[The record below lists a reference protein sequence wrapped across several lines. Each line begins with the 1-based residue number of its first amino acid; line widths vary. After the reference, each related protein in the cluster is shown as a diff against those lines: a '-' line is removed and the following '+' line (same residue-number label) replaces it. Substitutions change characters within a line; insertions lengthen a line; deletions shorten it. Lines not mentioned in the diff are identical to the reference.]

1 MSIATRWRLQS
12 LVALLATLIAVFG
25 VAPSAASA
33 ADTITRSEFC
43 DAWDA
48 AKAGEDSLTLSTGI
62 KVEAE
67 QLIAEGPTCDSPD
80 AAVKTVAPKL
90 SEAPTG
96 VAGVGAVQAI
106 ASVVH
111 AAGGQLQNGSEVFKG
126 AYIAGF
132 TYWIDWTG
140 KQYINGRI
148 IIDFTQTRTELSF
161 AGTFQDLEH
170 YSINVFTPQGGQT
183 RLPGVGG
190 DPLSFTG
197 TFVKNGASNK
207 LNISASVPYAT
218 IGEGEQQLSLTGGK
232 LALSLADETT
242 GTGLKLA
249 ASGQIGVGSAVKVD
263 GSISADFDETGL
275 KSFTGGGGLTVT
287 VPAKGSNPGG
297 SVSGSAELT
306 YTREPLQRSI
316 TFSGGITVGDAVLA
330 NATGTIDDAS
340 VSFTGAA
347 ELKGADL
354 SIKGGVDGIV
364 YFGDNLTGRTIQSH
378 SGAQVPAQ
386 KGDVL
391 LKAATGEVTWK
402 SLTLKGGVQ
411 FGDVGDEV
419 WAKADGSV
427 ALSFQQ
433 GDQPPTTIT
442 GSAGLDWLKG
452 SAPAVTF
459 SGSIASGSTEVLGA
473 SGTIDGAKISF
484 SGQATLANPDLTIKG
499 AVSGVVFYGDDLV
512 GETVKNPNGVAVQAT
527 KGDFALTAATASIET
542 RGFKLSGG
550 VTLGRVGGQR
560 WATGGGAVDLTYAG
574 TNLKGAAELSWI
586 AGELPGLTFSG
597 EITNGP
603 NKIAAKGT
611 VDGKKLLFEGSIAS
625 PTLNGSAKGGVY
637 YGSNLAGETI
647 VNKAGA
653 TVTPKAGDFYL
664 SGDGTARLKQVE
676 ASASFTVKS
685 VSGVWWVSTS
695 AQIKVA
701 KTFLA
706 FSGDVDSTGNFSLKG
721 SGSVDFDGTTVQFS
735 GVASVTGGK
744 LVIAGSGTVKTGL
757 FSATI
762 SGSIEKPDANSS
774 TYVLTG
780 TASFKFGAF
789 QIAGATIRLTLG
801 EGLTATF
808 GIKACFLFICPNAT
822 YKLYFRN
829 GSPYKAELNAP
840 IAWAV
845 QFLGIGAVV
854 LGPSVPISTKITGI
868 I

>member
-1 MSIATRWRLQS
+1 MSIATRWRLQR
-12 LVALLATLIAVFG
+12 LVALLATIVAVFG
-25 VAPSAASA
+25 VGTATASA
-33 ADTITRSEFC
+33 ADTITRSEFR
-43 DAWDA
+43 DAWTA
-48 AKAGEDSLTLSTGI
+48 AKSGEDSLTLSTGV
-62 KVEAE
+62 KVEADR
-67 QLIAEGPTCDSPD
+67 LIAEGDSYDSPD
-80 AAVKTVAPKL
+80 AAIRTVDPKL
-90 SEAPTG
+90 TDAPQG
-96 VAGVGAVQAI
+96 VTGVGAVQAV
-106 ASVVH
+106 ANLVH
-111 AAGGQLQNGSEVFKG
+111 AAGGQLENGSEVFQG

-132 TYWIDWTG
+132 SYWIGWDL

-148 IIDFTQTRTELSF
+148 VIDFSQTTTELSF
-161 AGTFQDLEH
+161 AGTFTDLQH
-170 YSINVFTPQGGQT
+170 YAINVFTPEKGQT

-207 LNISASVPYAT
+207 LNISASVPNAT
-218 IGEGEQQLSLTGGK
+218 IGEGNQRISLKDGK
-232 LALSLADETT
+232 LALSLADEAT

-249 ASGQIGVGSAVKVD
+249 ASGQVGVGSAVKVD
-263 GSISADFDETGL
+263 GSISADFDDTGL
-275 KSFTGGGGLTVT
+275 KSFAGGGGLTLA
-287 VPAKGSNPGG
+287 VPAKGSAAGG
-297 SVSGSAELT
+297 SISGSAELK

-316 TFSGGITVGDAVLA
+316 TFAGGITVGDAVLA

-347 ELKGADL
+347 QLSGADL
-354 SIKGGVDGIV
+354 TIKGGVDGIV
-364 YFGDNLTGRTIQSH
+364 YFGDDLTGRTIQNH
-378 SGAQVPAQ
+378 AGQQVPAQ
-386 KGDVL
+386 QGDVL

-411 FGDVGDEV
+411 FGDVGSEV

-442 GSAGLDWLKG
+442 GGAGLDWLKG

-473 SGTIDGAKISF
+473 SGTIDASKISF
-484 SGQATLANPDLTIKG
+484 TGQATLANPDLTIKG
-499 AVSGVVFYGDDLV
+499 AVSGVVFYGDDLA

-550 VTLGRVGGQR
+550 ATLGRVGGQR
-560 WATGGGAVDLTYAG
+560 WATGGGAVDLTYGA
-574 TNLKGAAELSWI
+574 TNLKGSAELSWI
-586 AGELPGLTFSG
+586 AGALPGLTFAG
-597 EITNGP
+597 EITSGP
-603 NKIAAKGT
+603 NTVAAKGT
-611 VDGKKLLFEGSIAS
+611 IDGKKLLFEGSVAS

-637 YGSNLAGETI
+637 YGTDLAGESI
-647 VNKAGA
+647 VDKSGNA
-653 TVTPKAGDFYL
+653 VTPMAGDFYL
-664 SGDGTARLKQVE
+664 AGSGSVKLKQVD
-676 ASASFTVKS
+676 ASAEFSLKS
-685 VSGVWWVSTS
+685 VGGIWWVTTT

-701 KTFLA
+701 KTYLA

-735 GVASVTGGK
+735 GVASVNAGK
-744 LVIAGSGTVKTGL
+744 LVIAGSGTLKTGL
-757 FSATI
+757 FSATVA
-762 SGSIEKPDANSS
+762 GSIEKPDASSS
-774 TYVLTG
+774 TYVFTG
-780 TASFKFGAF
+780 SANFKFGTI
-789 QIAGATIRLTLG
+789 QVVGATIRLTLG

-808 GIKACFLFICPNAT
+808 GVKTCFLFICPNAT
-822 YKLYFRN
+822 YKLYFRG
-829 GSPYKAELNAP
+829 GSPYRAELNAP

-854 LGPSVPISTKITGI
+854 LGPNVPISTKITGI